1 MPQHND
7 LEHLLSLAGFM
18 KYNESQ
24 SLPNNPSLQRPLS
37 NEPLQ
42 HSSTSSRGPFLVN
55 NALPEPVAERRLL
68 LWGELPEELAIE
80 NTSKCITTI
89 TEIPNI
95 TTLKRT
101 IKDNWLL
108 RENNPYLVQEQAKI
122 GKIQIYIKES
132 IAGPSLTVDF
142 LVSLQSGISNSR
154 RMASENLAFSFPPF
168 QRNALI

>member
-55 NALPEPVAERRLL
+55 NSLPDCNLVKKRKISKSYQQVVHAMMATDCFLEDDEPDNPEMQIVS
-68 LWGELPEELAIE
+68 GVKLPEELAIRILRE
-80 NTSKCITTI
+80 YYHDTRY
-89 TEIPNI
+89 PNI
-95 TTLKRT
+95 TTLKELSRIIGYSEKT
-101 IKDNWLL
+101 IRIWFRNKRKLEKF
-108 RENNPYLVQEQAKI
+108 R
-122 GKIQIYIKES
+122 
-132 IAGPSLTVDF
+132 
-142 LVSLQSGISNSR
+142 
-154 RMASENLAFSFPPF
+154 AFIER
-168 QRNALI
+168 QQ